1 MMATPTKKAAK
12 KKSEKKSNTMTLNMV
27 KDKETKGAVRY
38 SEDTE
43 EFPKNIYFRKEEQEE
58 QFGGFPDALTV
69 TIEVAQLMFIW

>member
-1 MMATPTKKAAK
+1 MATSTKKAAK

-43 EFPKNIYFRKEEQEE
+43 EFPKNIYFRKEELEE
-58 QFGGFPDALTV
+58 QFGGFPDAITV
-69 TIEVAQLMFIW
+69 TIEVA